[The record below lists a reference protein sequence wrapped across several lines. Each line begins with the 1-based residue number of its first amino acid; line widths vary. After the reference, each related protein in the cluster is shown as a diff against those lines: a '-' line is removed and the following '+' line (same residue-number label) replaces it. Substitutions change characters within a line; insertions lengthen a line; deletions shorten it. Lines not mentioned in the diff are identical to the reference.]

1 VEKFSWGPQF
11 VFKELFMRWWPLD
24 ASRQGRGAV
33 LEFQLANAKYV
44 KPALTC
50 DNMPLLIKHLKTL
63 INKDK
68 P

>member
-1 VEKFSWGPQF
+1 
-11 VFKELFMRWWPLD
+11 MRWWPLD